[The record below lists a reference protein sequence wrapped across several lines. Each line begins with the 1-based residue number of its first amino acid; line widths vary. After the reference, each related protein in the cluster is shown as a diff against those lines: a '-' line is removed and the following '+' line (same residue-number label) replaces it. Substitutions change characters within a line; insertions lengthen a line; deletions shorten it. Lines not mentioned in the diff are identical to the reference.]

1 MNHQLLEKIKTW
13 RRHLHAIP
21 EIGFQEKKTALYLY
35 NELKQMGYHPVYITE
50 TGIIVYLDF
59 SKERTLA
66 FRSDIDALKI
76 TEQTG
81 EQFCSQHEGYMH
93 ACGHDGH
100 MAALLALAWRLKDV
114 ETLPHN
120 ILLIFQP
127 GEEMVNGARSII
139 NTGIFEK
146 YNVRGIFGLHMYPD
160 VEEGKI
166 ACRKGPLMAQS
177 GELDVV
183 VHGRSAHAGK
193 YHEGIDSIVIASELI
208 MQYQTIVSR
217 MISPMQPVVIN
228 IGTIQGG
235 TVRNIVADKTAFHGT
250 VRTYDENVFAKIVQ
264 AMKGF
269 NEGVQQAYGCQIEF
283 KCQSFNPPV
292 INDKNLYEQMKSLVQ
307 DDFVELDEPVM
318 LAEDFAHYQ
327 KVIPGVFFFVGTKC
341 LQYHSGLHTSTFQFH
356 EEVLLKAVDLYYQL
370 ACHIELGEKE

>member
-1 MNHQLLEKIKTW
+1 MNYQLLEKIRTW

-21 EIGFQEKKTALYLY
+21 EIGFQEKKTASYLY
-35 NELKQMGYHPVYITE
+35 DELKQMGYHPVYITE

-59 SKERTLA
+59 SKDYTLA

-81 EQFCSQHEGYMH
+81 VQFCSQHDGYMH

-100 MAALLALAWRLKDV
+100 MAALLALAWRLKDA

-139 NTGIFEK
+139 DTGIFQK
-146 YNVRGIFGLHMYPD
+146 YNVQGIFGLHMYPD

-183 VHGRSAHAGK
+183 VHGKSAHAGK

-217 MISPMQPVVIN
+217 MTSPMQPVVIN
-228 IGTIQGG
+228 IGSIQGG
-235 TVRNIVADKTAFHGT
+235 TVRNIVADKTSFHGT
-250 VRTYDENVFAKIVQ
+250 VRTYDENIFAQIVQ

-269 NEGVQQAYGCQIEF
+269 NEGAQQAYGCQIEF

-292 INDKNLYEQMKSLVQ
+292 INDKNLYEQMKSLIQ
-307 DDFVELDEPVM
+307 DDFVELEEPVM

-341 LQYHSGLHTSTFQFH
+341 PEYHSGLHTSTFQFH

-370 ACHIELGEKE
+370 ACQIELGEKE

>member
-21 EIGFQEKKTALYLY
+21 EIGFQEKKTASYLY
-35 NELKQMGYHPVYITE
+35 DELTQMGYHPVYITE

-59 SKERTLA
+59 SKDRTLA

-81 EQFCSQHEGYMH
+81 EQFCSRHEGYMH

-120 ILLIFQP
+120 VLLIFQP

-139 NTGIFEK
+139 DTGIFEK
-146 YNVRGIFGLHMYPD
+146 YNVQGIFGLHMYPD

-217 MISPMQPVVIN
+217 MTSPMQPVVVN

-235 TVRNIVADKTAFHGT
+235 TVRNIVADKTSFHGT
-250 VRTYDENVFAKIVQ
+250 VRTYDENVFAQIVQ

-307 DDFVELDEPVM
+307 DDFIELEEPVM

-341 LQYHSGLHTSTFQFH
+341 SQYHSGLHTSTFQFH

-370 ACHIELGEKE
+370 ACYIELGEKE